1 MPRKAN
7 TRAAS
12 GAGSIRQRPDGRWE
26 ARVTVGNDP
35 GTGKPIRR
43 SIYGETQAAV
53 RKQMPDE
60 DDLYDLAELY
70 KVFGDSTRIKILYVL
85 FAAELCVY
93 DIAQLLGMTQSAV
106 SHQLRI
112 LKNNKLVK
120 FRREGKTVFYA
131 LDDDHVRSILKLG
144 MEHLGD

>member
-1 MPRKAN
+1 MEQMEKNPEQDFLCLDEN
-7 TRAAS
+7 
-12 GAGSIRQRPDGRWE
+12 GVE
-26 ARVTVGNDP
+26 TV
-35 GTGKPIRR
+35 RR
-43 SIYGETQAAV
+43 
-53 RKQMPDE
+53 QMPDE
-60 DDLYDLAELY
+60 NDLYDLAELY

-85 FAAELCVY
+85 FSAELCVY
-93 DIAQLLGMTQSAV
+93 DIARLLGMTQSAV

>member
-1 MPRKAN
+1 MEQMEKN
-7 TRAAS
+7 AS
-12 GAGSIRQRPDGRWE
+12 QDFLCLHEE
-26 ARVTVGNDP
+26 AV
-35 GTGKPIRR
+35 
-43 SIYGETQAAV
+43 AAV

-120 FRREGKTVFYA
+120 FRREGKTVFYSLA
-131 LDDDHVRSILKLG
+131 DDHVKTIIDQG
-144 MEHLGD
+144 IEHVKE

>member
-1 MPRKAN
+1 MEQMEKNPEQDFLCLDEN
-7 TRAAS
+7 
-12 GAGSIRQRPDGRWE
+12 GVE
-26 ARVTVGNDP
+26 
-35 GTGKPIRR
+35 
-43 SIYGETQAAV
+43 AV
-53 RKQMPDE
+53 RRQMPDE

-70 KVFGDSTRIKILYVL
+70 KVFGDSTRIKILY
-85 FAAELCVY
+85 
-93 DIAQLLGMTQSAV
+93 DIARLLGMTQSAV

>member
-1 MPRKAN
+1 MEQMEKN
-7 TRAAS
+7 QDQEFLYLDES
-12 GAGSIRQRPDGRWE
+12 GVEVVRQ
-26 ARVTVGNDP
+26 
-35 GTGKPIRR
+35 
-43 SIYGETQAAV
+43 
-53 RKQMPDE
+53 QMPDE

-85 FAAELCVY
+85 FGAELCVY
-93 DIAQLLGMTQSAV
+93 DIARLLGMTQSAV

-120 FRREGKTVFYA
+120 FRREGKTVFYG